1 MTARRV
7 RCRHRRW
14 RTGTCGR
21 RCAPARP
28 APRVRWTGRPRRRTR
43 PGDRLLVGGPVF
55 GAWRPGAG
63 GVHDAFLTTY
73 RRTRPGSGVGTASS
87 RVGVLPPEAVA
98 GGGRAARWARRRS
111 LNRGGRG
118 RARVGGCRAR
128 AGRRR
133 VASVHALV
141 GNVVLGH
148 SPDADR
154 TPADSCAG
162 VVGEQHRTAL
172 PLAVS
177 SRVVRL
183 RS

>member
-1 MTARRV
+1 VTARRV

-14 RTGTCGR
+14 RTGTCGS
-21 RCAPARP
+21 RCALRGQHQESVGLDAPA
-28 APRVRWTGRPRRRTR
+28 VGHD

-73 RRTRPGSGVGTASS
+73 RRTWPGSGVGTASS